1 MLRKLVVILLI
12 ILISLSSTAIM
23 IILHPDQNHSQTGVG
38 VVEEEVFYPQKN
50 FLLED
55 DVTYEEVKKMKKS
68 LAESFPNRNTK
79 YNLLAENEKLLYKI
93 SKTFY
98 RIVKVRDL
106 DSTDLI
112 SIEGYPG
119 SRNGKN
125 EKKQ

>member
-1 MLRKLVVILLI
+1 
-12 ILISLSSTAIM
+12 M

-112 SIEGYPG
+112 STEGYPG